1 MVWHDNPIWERSG
14 ILLGDA
20 AIERLA
26 NAHVLLAGLGGV
38 GSFAAE
44 ALARAGIGALTI
56 ADHDRVAPSN
66 LNRQLCALRS
76 TVEQKKADVMAARIR
91 DINPTCRLT
100 VIDHFLEPDEL
111 PSLLQ
116 QGGDGGGFDQV
127 VDAIDSLS
135 SKVALIAAALDAGV
149 PVAASMGAGGKLD
162 PTRIRVGDLMD
173 SEGSAACLRSGR
185 RSHRARH
192 CRPNPPAAA
201 DRAPSTAPSVIC
213 QRCSGSPWRG
223 WSSSG
228 WRRGRVTL
236 VLIVVD
242 TLYGRVWAS
251 AIEGRPWVAK
261 PGCPRPVVTK
271 VFSPDACLGCLP
283 FGVRLWVNKFVPT
296 IWGLRAP
303 WLQAP
308 RLISH
313 HEP

>member
-1 MVWHDNPIWERSG
+1 MVWDDNPIWERSG

-66 LNRQLCALRS
+66 LNRQLCALHS

-91 DINPTCRLT
+91 DINPSCRLT

-111 PSLLQ
+111 PTLLQ
-116 QGGDGGGFDQV
+116 QGSDGGGFDQV

-162 PTRIRVGDLMD
+162 PTRLRVGDLMD
-173 SEGSAACLRSGR
+173 SEGCALAREVRRRLRRYGHERGVLAVWSPEP
-185 RSHRARH
+185 AR
-192 CRPNPPAAA
+192 PPL
-201 DRAPSTAPSVIC
+201 PPEPT
-213 QRCSGSPWRG
+213 G
-223 WSSSG
+223 
-228 WRRGRVTL
+228 RGRPRAVNGTISYMPALFGLTL
-236 VLIVVD
+236 AGVVIQRMAAEAGD
-242 TLYGRVWAS
+242 A
-251 AIEGRPWVAK
+251 RPD
-261 PGCPRPVVTK
+261 R
-271 VFSPDACLGCLP
+271 
-283 FGVRLWVNKFVPT
+283 R
-296 IWGLRAP
+296 
-303 WLQAP
+303 
-308 RLISH
+308 
-313 HEP
+313 